1 MLQLSHSKARRI
13 HWAGLAALPLLFA
26 AATAHAQISLYTVTD
41 LALRN
46 SPEVR
51 IGVADVQRAA
61 ASVSESKD
69 VYIPS
74 FVFGSNLGYSYGFP
88 VGQPSIYSVSAQSL
102 VLSFSQ
108 RDYMRSARQG
118 LLSAEEALKSKRDKV
133 LNEAATD
140 YVELS
145 IDTEKIAAL
154 QEEKAYTQ
162 ALVGIEQD
170 RVQAGVDPR
179 LNLLQAELTSAQ
191 IDLNRIHTEQ
201 DAAQM
206 RTQLAHLTGL
216 PAVNFQTVAG
226 SIPPMPEFSTST
238 AIDAQLS
245 AGNADVDAAKA
256 DAQSKLYKSLGD
268 HRKNLRPLL
277 SFGAQYS
284 RYARFNNYAEYYQH
298 FQSNNF
304 DIGIGITIPLF
315 DATARAQAREA
326 AAEAM
331 HAEAQADQTQ
341 QLIEENMSQLRGNV
355 QELNAQQR
363 VAQLQSEIAQAQLQ
377 TVEQEL
383 ENGSGQPGA
392 QPVTPEQGEKAHIQE
407 RARYIDR
414 LDANLKLVRAQL
426 SLMQLTGSIESW
438 IHSAPQK

>member
-1 MLQLSHSKARRI
+1 MLQSPKRKAKRI
-13 HWAGLAALPLLFA
+13 PWMALAALPLLA
-26 AATAHAQISLYTVTD
+26 AGAAAHAQISLYTATD

-69 VYIPS
+69 AYIPS

-88 VGQPSIYSVSAQSL
+88 VGQPSIYSVSTQSL

-108 RDYMRSARQG
+108 RDYIRSAHQG

-140 YVELS
+140 YVELN

-154 QEEKAYTQ
+154 QEEKSYTQ

-170 RVQAGVDPR
+170 RVKAGVDPR

-206 RTQLAHLTGL
+206 RTQLANLTGL
-216 PAVNFQTVAG
+216 PAVNFQTVSS
-226 SIPPMPEFSTST
+226 SIPPMPEFSSST
-238 AIDAQLS
+238 AMDAQLS
-245 AGNADVDAAKA
+245 AANADVDAARA

-304 DIGIGITIPLF
+304 DIGVGITIPLF
-315 DATARAQAREA
+315 DATARAQARES

-331 HAEAQADQTQ
+331 HAKALAEQTQ
-341 QLIEENMSQLRGNV
+341 QLMEENMSQLRGSV
-355 QELNAQQR
+355 LELNAEQR
-363 VAQLQSEIAQAQLQ
+363 VARLQSEITQAQLQ

-383 ENGSGQPGA
+383 QNGSGQPGG
-392 QPVTPEQGEKAHIQE
+392 QPITPQQGEQAHIQE
-407 RARYIDR
+407 RARYIDQ
-414 LDANLKLVRAQL
+414 LDASLKLVRAQL
-426 SLMQLTGSIESW
+426 SLMQLTGSIDGW
-438 IHSAPQK
+438 IHSATQH